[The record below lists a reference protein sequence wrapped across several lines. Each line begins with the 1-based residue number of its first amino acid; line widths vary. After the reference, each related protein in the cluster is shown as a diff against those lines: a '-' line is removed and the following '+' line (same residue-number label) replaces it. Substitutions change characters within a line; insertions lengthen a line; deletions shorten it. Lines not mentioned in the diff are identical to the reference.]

1 MRCMWEASSA
11 QLSKQAQTNKELE
24 WLSAEELQGLKIEVH
39 ELQGLKIEVHE
50 LQGLKI
56 EVQELHTTRARQ

>member
-39 ELQGLKIEVHE
+39 ELQGLKIEV
-50 LQGLKI
+50 
-56 EVQELHTTRARQ
+56 QELHTTRARQ